1 MSDFSSAKEIL
12 FPTIGNMY
20 KGIREKCLHM
30 DKEGFSNFNHVNVK
44 DVENFENG
52 NWEKGDIASNVKM
65 YEQFIFPSNRHIV
78 RRCLFRDMPNID

>member
-12 FPTIGNMY
+12 FPTIGGMY

-30 DKEGFSNFNHVNVK
+30 DKEGFSNFNQVNVEDVEKFESGQWDNK
-44 DVENFENG
+44 DVMG
-52 NWEKGDIASNVKM
+52 NIKM

-78 RRCLFRDMPNID
+78 KRCLFQDMPDID

>member
-12 FPTIGNMY
+12 FPTIGGMY

-30 DKEGFSNFNHVNVK
+30 DKEGFSNFNQVNVK
-44 DVENFENG
+44 DVEKFESGQWDNK
-52 NWEKGDIASNVKM
+52 NIMSNIKM

-78 RRCLFRDMPNID
+78 KRCLFQDMPDID

>member
-12 FPTIGNMY
+12 FPTIGDMY

-30 DKEGFSNFNHVNVK
+30 DKEDFSNFNQVNVE
-44 DVENFENG
+44 DVEKFESGQWDN
-52 NWEKGDIASNVKM
+52 KHAMSNIKM

-78 RRCLFRDMPNID
+78 RRCLFKDMPDID